1 MKVSIFIKI
10 LDFSPKKYENT
21 RFIANFG
28 QFIAKN
34 IHFLLIYWNL
44 QQKLCGFKKKNY
56 LKSCIFKA
64 AMALFILELFEPIF
78 NCF

>member
-1 MKVSIFIKI
+1 MLHSPYQFLMKISIFIKI

-44 QQKLCGFKKKNY
+44 QQKLCGFKKK
-56 LKSCIFKA
+56 LPKKLHF
-64 AMALFILELFEPIF
+64 
-78 NCF
+78 